1 MCSPFRSPSQ
11 RRPSPFFRGQKCATR
26 SAGERHSPHETTSRA
41 PDVRGDKVRVVAP
54 MVCAVISA
62 VSWPRIG
69 VESRTSR
76 TEHARRAKERP
87 RGTCG
92 IPKRSSPSSRWSQRR
107 TKDQSNL
114 GLQAKRVRANPD
126 QSGTS
131 TARYAILTKQ
141 ELWP

>member
-26 SAGERHSPHETTSRA
+26 SAGERHSPRETTSRA

-69 VESRTSR
+69 IESR
-76 TEHARRAKERP
+76 TEHACRAKEQP
-87 RGTCG
+87 RATCG

-107 TKDQSNL
+107 MKDQSNL
-114 GLQAKRVRANPD
+114 GMQMKGVRANPD

-131 TARYAILTKQ
+131 TARHAILTKQ